1 MEISLNK
8 DSVVNQHTGEVS
20 APSEFV
26 ENLRGLEVNIARL
39 DDSIAELQAD
49 LKAAKNE
56 RENAVQ
62 ALRAAVR
69 EGRVLPLLE
78 AAEATEEDDDWGDQ
92 PEKGGK

>member
-26 ENLRGLEVNIARL
+26 ENLRTLEVNIARL
-39 DDSIAELQAD
+39 DDQIGELQAD
-49 LKAAKNE
+49 LKAARAE

-69 EGRVLPLLE
+69 EGKVLPLLE
-78 AAEATEEDDDWGDQ
+78 VAEQAEDDDWGDQ
-92 PEKGGK
+92 PEKGA